1 MSILSVTAESP
12 GWPQW
17 FEAQIL
23 VSALSGTSQ
32 SVCVGEWPE
41 NMHFKTGFSSKSVGY
56 LILMP
61 SCPNSHCFFSLLLF
75 VHIGT
80 QHSVE

>member
-1 MSILSVTAESP
+1 MTAESP
-12 GWPQW
+12 GWPRW

-56 LILMP
+56 LILLP
-61 SCPNSHCFFSLLLF
+61 SCPKLTLFLFSVALSAYWN
-75 VHIGT
+75 T
-80 QHSVE
+80 HSVE

>member
-12 GWPQW
+12 GWPWW

-32 SVCVGEWPE
+32 SVCVGERPE

-61 SCPNSHCFFSLLLF
+61 SCPKLTLF
-75 VHIGT
+75 LFYVVLSAYWNMA
-80 QHSVE
+80 QH